1 MSNLP
6 EEKGGKNHPLTGK
19 QLQIV
24 VGTSGALAALVV
36 PVHSRGGRQLLTEP
50 EGIQRVGRWQER
62 EQDHDLSPQTQ
73 FPFAS
78 RLCGRLQ
85 PSILARRLNP
95 EPTSAKLDQRA
106 AYVALPSEAGL
117 AGSRALVICGGNNQ
131 K

>member
-6 EEKGGKNHPLTGK
+6 EERGGKNHPEAGK

-24 VGTSGALAALVV
+24 VGTSGAVAASVV
-36 PVHSRGGRQLLTEP
+36 LLTEP

-85 PSILARRLNP
+85 PSILAR
-95 EPTSAKLDQRA
+95 
-106 AYVALPSEAGL
+106 
-117 AGSRALVICGGNNQ
+117 
-131 K
+131 

>member
-6 EEKGGKNHPLTGK
+6 EERGGKNHPEAGK

-24 VGTSGALAALVV
+24 VGTSGAVAASVV
-36 PVHSRGGRQLLTEP
+36 LLTEP
-50 EGIQRVGRWQER
+50 EGIQRVGWWQER

>member
-1 MSNLP
+1 MPQPRRYIP
-6 EEKGGKNHPLTGK
+6 E
-19 QLQIV
+19 
-24 VGTSGALAALVV
+24 ALAAA
-36 PVHSRGGRQLLTEP
+36 GGAGVDPTR
-50 EGIQRVGRWQER
+50 GRWQER